1 MTTRITKLRGK
12 NSLTTDVRSP
22 ALVLFPLC
30 DERGSLSAVL
40 CEPSTSSDEQLPEN
54 IFFAWLLDLPATI
67 DARDAATAILLVA
80 EHAAVASAATI
91 QPEKNVSDSVVDSQ
105 RSGDPDLKLELRRM
119 LEKVIEER
127 SIDEPETL
135 SGIISQV
142 SKLDRE

>member
-1 MTTRITKLRGK
+1 M
-12 NSLTTDVRSP
+12 
-22 ALVLFPLC
+22 
-30 DERGSLSAVL
+30 L
-40 CEPSTSSDEQLPEN
+40 CEPSASSDEQLPEN
-54 IFFAWLLDLPATI
+54 IFFAWLLDLPAAI

-80 EHAAVASAATI
+80 EYAAATI
-91 QPEKNVSDSVVDSQ
+91 QPEKHVSGSVADSQ

>member
-12 NSLTTDVRSP
+12 NSLTTDVGSP

-40 CEPSTSSDEQLPEN
+40 CEPSTSCDEQLPEN
-54 IFFAWLLDLPATI
+54 IFFAWLLDLPAAI

-80 EHAAVASAATI
+80 EHAAATI
-91 QPEKNVSDSVVDSQ
+91 QPEKHVSGSVADSQ

>member
-12 NSLTTDVRSP
+12 NSLTTDVGSP

-40 CEPSTSSDEQLPEN
+40 CEPSASCDEQLPEN
-54 IFFAWLLDLPATI
+54 IFFAWLLDLPAAI

-80 EHAAVASAATI
+80 EHAAATI
-91 QPEKNVSDSVVDSQ
+91 QPEKHVSGSVADSQ

>member
-12 NSLTTDVRSP
+12 NSLTTDVGSP

-40 CEPSTSSDEQLPEN
+40 CEPSTSCDEQLPEN
-54 IFFAWLLDLPATI
+54 IFFAWLLDLPAAI

-80 EHAAVASAATI
+80 EHAAATI
-91 QPEKNVSDSVVDSQ
+91 QPEKHVSGSVADSQ

-142 SKLDRE
+142 SKPDRE

>member
-12 NSLTTDVRSP
+12 NSLTTDVGSP

-40 CEPSTSSDEQLPEN
+40 CEPSTSCDEQLPEN
-54 IFFAWLLDLPATI
+54 IFFAWLLDLPAAI

-80 EHAAVASAATI
+80 EHAAATI
-91 QPEKNVSDSVVDSQ
+91 QPEKHVAGSVADSQ

-127 SIDEPETL
+127 
-135 SGIISQV
+135 
-142 SKLDRE
+142 